1 MAKYNIGIDTGGTYT
16 DAVIV
21 DVRDRKVVASAKALT
36 TRGELSIGVTEALGR
51 ILDEVGD
58 GFDRSGVSLV
68 SLSTTLATNA
78 LVEGRGSPIAAFLI
92 GFKDAMVERTGI
104 ASAIPNARIVR
115 VAGGHTHDGE
125 EREALDVDAIRGAL
139 RSIDGGA
146 EAYAVAGHFA
156 VRNPTHENRAR
167 QLIREATGRPVTASC
182 DLSDDLDGPRRALT
196 AALNAR
202 IVSMIVALVSAVR
215 SSLDRQG
222 IQAPLM
228 IVKGDGSIATAEAV
242 IEKPIETILSGPAA
256 SVIGARFLSRLSDF
270 IVSDIGGTTT
280 DVAVVKGGWPKL
292 SKRGSVVG
300 GYRTLVHAIDMQTVG
315 LGGDSEVE
323 VDFDGRIVLK
333 ANRVVPVAMMGARW
347 PSMIEALWASL
358 SAGVGLRR
366 ASRYLIRPE
375 GPGRDLLRKD
385 LSPADLALMERVAD
399 TPKPYTDLI
408 TRLSDKARLARLVDR
423 GLVQIVG
430 FTPSDAAHVLGLQSQ
445 WSREAAIAACM
456 LVGRAAG
463 LISSDERRAETECR
477 DFARSVFDA
486 VVAKSA
492 HLMLES
498 LCGQRLDTAAP
509 LVTAVTTGGH
519 RVGDLGIALR
529 SEIPVVA
536 VGGPAAVF
544 YGDVGRRL
552 GVEAVV
558 PDNSA
563 VANAIGAAIGM
574 VRARAVVEI
583 TKREDGSFNVHHEGD
598 PAVVDS
604 PREAL
609 AKASAIAEAEARRHS
624 VEMGGRDIQVELRIQ
639 RILLPNREDDDALVA
654 ATVIA
659 ECTSVPQL
667 EPSR

>member
-16 DAVIV
+16 DTVIV

-36 TRGELSIGVTEALGR
+36 TRGDLSIGVTEALGR
-51 ILDEVGD
+51 ILGQVGD
-58 GFDRSGVSLV
+58 GFDRADVSLV

-78 LVEGRGSPIAAFLI
+78 LVEGQGSPIAAFLI

-104 ASAIPNARIVR
+104 ARAIPNARIIR

-125 EREALDVDAIRGAL
+125 EREALDIDAIRSAL
-139 RSIDGGA
+139 RSIGDA
-146 EAYAVAGHFA
+146 VEAYAVAGHFA
-156 VRNPTHENRAR
+156 VRNPLHENHAR
-167 QLIREATGRPVTASC
+167 ELIGESTGRPVTASC

-202 IVSMIVALVSAVR
+202 IVSLIVALVSAVR
-215 SSLDRQG
+215 SSLDQQG
-222 IQAPLM
+222 IEAPLM
-228 IVKGDGSIATAEAV
+228 IVKGDGSIATAQAV

-256 SVIGARFLSRLSDF
+256 SVIGARFLSGLSDF
-270 IVSDIGGTTT
+270 IISDIGGTTT

-323 VDFDGRIVLK
+323 VDFEGRIVLK
-333 ANRVVPVAMMGARW
+333 PNRVVPIAMMGARW
-347 PSMIEALWASL
+347 PSLIEALRASL
-358 SAGVGLRR
+358 QSGVGMRR
-366 ASRYLIRPE
+366 ASRYLLRPE
-375 GPGRDLLRKD
+375 GPDRDLLLRD
-385 LSPADLALMERVAD
+385 LPPPELALLRSVAEA
-399 TPKPYTDLI
+399 PKPYSDLI
-408 TRLSDKARLARLVDR
+408 VRVSDKVRIARLIDR
-423 GLVQIVG
+423 GLVQVVG

-445 WSREAAIAACM
+445 WSRDAAVAACM

-463 LISSDERRAETECR
+463 RISSDESKAEVECR
-477 DFARSVFDA
+477 NFAQSIFDA

-498 LCGQRLDTAAP
+498 LCGQRLDASAP
-509 LVTAVTTGGH
+509 LVTAVTTGDH

-529 SEIPVVA
+529 SEIPMVA

-552 GVEAVV
+552 GVEAVI

-574 VRARAVVEI
+574 VKGRAVVEI
-583 TKREDGSFNVHHEGD
+583 TKREDGSFNVHHEGE
-598 PAVVDS
+598 PAVIDRA
-604 PREAL
+604 REAL
-609 AKASAIAEAEARRHS
+609 AEAASIAEAEARGHCIA
-624 VEMGGRDIQVELRIQ
+624 MGGRDMRVDLQVR
-639 RILLPNREDDDALVA
+639 RILLPNRDDDEALIA

-659 ECTSVPQL
+659 ECTSAPRLDPNQ
-667 EPSR
+667 